1 MSPSTSYD
9 VTESSRVEE
18 WTFLEGWCLVV
29 QVKINRLKEL
39 LTARFADKHL
49 MTQTAPLGATTHE
62 KVNEQQLFLDILRSF
77 LNIN

>member
-1 MSPSTSYD
+1 M
-9 VTESSRVEE
+9 EE

-62 KVNEQQLFLDILRSF
+62 KVNEQQKHALSF
-77 LNIN
+77 FYAIS